1 MGRNQKNFG
10 LWSLITKADLVR
22 KHPAERPVSSGPYYV
37 HITYTPCCVYV
48 HRTRYLLNSFSFSN
62 AICCV
67 RESRDSN
74 SCVSCS
80 LKIFEIKAVIWR
92 NRIYDVSK
100 KGNKGPPKF
109 GFWECQKIIVK
120 KKKKMDPPDC
130 DSRSKMIDYAGLA
143 IVLITYERPRDT
155 LIIGQE
161 VTRYK

>member
-1 MGRNQKNFG
+1 MSFQRRYTRRREKKKKNQFRLVGRNQKNFG

-120 KKKKMDPPDC
+120 KKKKKWILP
-130 DSRSKMIDYAGLA
+130 
-143 IVLITYERPRDT
+143 IVTHVR
-155 LIIGQE
+155 
-161 VTRYK
+161 KW